1 MVEVCGST
9 EVDILVLLLIQT
21 MNEVLSV
28 SIALRNIE
36 DDLLVRCHR
45 LVWCNAP
52 LPRGKASAL
61 MVVLLG
67 LIGALGFRV

>member
-1 MVEVCGST
+1 MVEICGST
-9 EVDILVLLLIQT
+9 EVDILVLLLIQA

-28 SIALRNIE
+28 SNALRNIG
-36 DDLLVRCHR
+36 DDALVRCHR

-52 LPRGKASAL
+52 LSRRKASAL

-67 LIGALGFRV
+67 LIGALGLRV